1 LPKKLLLGGFMDAKE
16 FARKT
21 KQYQKAKQE
30 YRNEMTARDRALH
43 GEDSRIKY
51 DPQTGTL
58 KEEK

>member
-1 LPKKLLLGGFMDAKE
+1 MNAKE

-30 YRNEMTARDRALH
+30 YHNEMTARDRAVH

-58 KEEK
+58 KGEK